1 MISAISTLD
10 LTRDRFMYDV
20 IDGLSRP
27 WKRLPP
33 KYFYDAAGSRLF
45 DRITELDEY
54 YLTRS
59 ELAIMDRHAAE
70 ITARCGPGTLLIE
83 PGAGNL
89 TKVRRLLN
97 HLPEPAGYVPIDVSI
112 NVMQPPSSVPSALPR
127 VKVSPSSGAIQPLFV
142 AVIAHMNVSG
152 SKPPVA
158 FGPASNPP
166 ATSGP

>member
-1 MISAISTLD
+1 MHDARRPYPPDLSQFLPARRPLAVLRHPTCEGHCMISAISTLD

-33 KYFYDAAGSRLF
+33 KYFYDEAGSRLF
-45 DRITELDEY
+45 DRITGLDEY

-59 ELAIMDRHAAE
+59 ELAIMDCHATE
-70 ITARCGPGTLLIE
+70 IAAHCGPRTLLIE

-97 HLPEPAGYVPIDVSI
+97 HLPEREVEEYLAKATADDE
-112 NVMQPPSSVPSALPR
+112 M
-127 VKVSPSSGAIQPLFV
+127 VKRLQEQVGV
-142 AVIAHMNVSG
+142 G
-152 SKPPVA
+152 PV
-158 FGPASNPP
+158 
-166 ATSGP
+166 T

>member
-1 MISAISTLD
+1 MTSASSTLD
-10 LTRDRFMYDV
+10 LTRAQFMHDV

-59 ELAIMDRHAAE
+59 ELSIMDRHAAE
-70 ITARCGPGTLLIE
+70 ITARWCPGTLLIE

-97 HLPEPAGYVPIDVSI
+97 HLPDPVGYVPIDVSSECLRKAVWRI
-112 NVMQPPSSVPSALPR
+112 ARGFLFPAIFLWGCAFFVMLE
-127 VKVSPSSGAIQPLFV
+127 
-142 AVIAHMNVSG
+142 
-152 SKPPVA
+152 
-158 FGPASNPP
+158 
-166 ATSGP
+166 